1 MRHKYQK
8 LETLR
13 ENGGAITSLTDFK
26 VTKTPRHVAII
37 MDGNGRWAGEQGLS
51 RIQGHRAGA
60 KVVKEIVESCIRRGV
75 QYLTLFSFSTENWK
89 RGTGE
94 VNSLMSLLKEYLESE
109 LPDMLTHG
117 VRLRTIGD
125 TSELPLL
132 VQKGLKRNIELSKKN
147 TKLDLILALNYGAR
161 EELVRAAQI
170 LSQKAMDGQINPKE
184 ITSEILASCLW
195 SEGIPDPDLLIRTSG
210 ELRISNFL
218 LWQLAYTEIVITS
231 EYWPEFTD
239 EIFERCLI
247 EYAKRE
253 RRFGFTSEQAE
264 RGEHVGVADKLGYSV
279 A

>member
-1 MRHKYQK
+1 MVDKRNKIDSHK
-8 LETLR
+8 
-13 ENGGAITSLTDFK
+13 ENGATVTSLTDPNI
-26 VTKTPRHVAII
+26 TATPRHVAII
-37 MDGNGRWAGEQGLS
+37 MDGNGRWAKEQGLT
-51 RIQGHRAGA
+51 RMEGHKAGA
-60 KVVKEIVESCIRRGV
+60 KVVKQIVESCVRRGIRH
-75 QYLTLFSFSTENWK
+75 LTLFSFSTENWK
-89 RGTGE
+89 RGPGE

-117 VRLRTIGD
+117 VRLKTIGD
-125 TSELPLL
+125 TSELPKL

-170 LSQKAMDGQINPKE
+170 LSQKAIDGHIQPKD
-184 ITSEILASCLW
+184 ITPDMLASCLW
-195 SEGIPDPDLLIRTSG
+195 SEGTPDPDLLVRTSG

-218 LWQLAYTEIVITS
+218 LWQLAYTEIVVTP
-231 EYWPEFTD
+231 EYWPEFTE

-253 RRFGFTSEQAE
+253 RRFGFTSEQTE
-264 RGEHVGVADKLGYSV
+264 RGEHVGVAQKLGYSV